1 MLYNLLADP
10 ARSVSVGEASLYALL
25 GFLMVFL
32 GISFLIFVVWLVG
45 KIMTA
50 IESKPKK
57 VKKVEQEVATDGA
70 VVEDEMSEETIA
82 VIMGALMAYYQTT
95 NPKCE
100 FKVKRIKR
108 I

>member
-10 ARSVSVGEASLYALL
+10 ARSVGVGEASLYALL
-25 GFLMVFL
+25 GFLMVFF

-57 VKKVEQEVATDGA
+57 VKKVEQEVDEFGGFFIDFA
-70 VVEDEMSEETIA
+70 V
-82 VIMGALMAYYQTT
+82 
-95 NPKCE
+95 
-100 FKVKRIKR
+100 
-108 I
+108 

>member
-10 ARSVSVGEASLYALL
+10 MRTVGVGEASLYALM
-25 GFLMVFL
+25 GFMLVFV
-32 GISFLIFVVWLVG
+32 GIAFLIFVVWLVG
-45 KIMTA
+45 KIMTTF
-50 IESKPKK
+50 ENRPKK
-57 VKKVEQEVATDGA
+57 DKNPKQETAMEP
-70 VVEDEMSEETIA
+70 VVEEDELSEETIA
-82 VIMGALMAYYQTT
+82 VIMGALMAYYQTN